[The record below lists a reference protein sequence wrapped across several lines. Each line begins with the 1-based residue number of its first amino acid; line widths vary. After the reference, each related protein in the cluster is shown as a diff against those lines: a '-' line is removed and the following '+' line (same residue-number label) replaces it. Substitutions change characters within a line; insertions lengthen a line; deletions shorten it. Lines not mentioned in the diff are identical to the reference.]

1 MSRFLRLGIA
11 AVSLFLI
18 AVGSAAA
25 AATPTT
31 AITSA
36 GGPLTSIF
44 LGNELSCQVSRSG
57 AMQLYPN
64 TQSPGDCG
72 TFALYDNTLYKPNFA
87 GHGSTATTAALG
99 SVGTPSAPV
108 SQSAVSGSG
117 TSADPYKVV
126 TVVTAGSKLRLTQ
139 TDSYVTGNDY
149 WTTNV
154 AVKNLTTSALS
165 TTIERAMDCY
175 LGGSDKG
182 YGFLDAASGG
192 AGCSMSANNNPVGL
206 VEALIPAPG
215 HTVRYL
221 QAKYSDIWTAIAG
234 KGTLPNTCQCGTQI
248 DNGVAVQWPLSLTA
262 QQTQVVSFNT
272 VFDPA
277 GNIPAPPPGLVP
289 PSPTSTPTVDTTTA
303 PTVGTPVTSTP
314 GTWDDSGATETYQWQ
329 RCTTTAT
336 SSCTDIP
343 GATDPSYTPTSDD
356 VGSYLRLVQTATNT
370 DGTADAAS
378 SETPAVVA
386 PPAPVNTAAP
396 TTDTEPVRGSVVHGT
411 AGTWTYATSTSVR
424 WQRCAT
430 TSPSSCVDIV
440 GATHL
445 NYTPTSDDVGSYL
458 RLVETATNANGDA
471 ERGSAL
477 TGAVAALL
485 PANTAAPVAGTAA
498 VRGTELHGT
507 AGTWTDAT
515 STSVRWQRCA
525 TTSPSSCVDIVGA
538 THLDYTPTSDDVGSY
553 LRLVETATNADGDAE
568 RASALTDAVGALLP
582 ANTAAPVAGTAA
594 VRGTELHGT
603 AGAWTD
609 ATSTSVRW
617 QRCATTNP
625 SSCVDIAGATHLDYT
640 PTADDVG
647 SHLRLVETAT
657 NADGDV
663 ERGSALTGAVAGL
676 PPVNTGTP
684 SVSTTGPAREG
695 ATVTGDIST
704 WTDAGTYTYRWQRCA
719 TTDPS
724 SCVDIPN
731 ATGTSYTPTAADAG
745 SAVRF
750 VVTAT
755 NTYGSTTVYSPI
767 GGHVLPA
774 PPKVVVTPGTS
785 QSGGSGGS
793 HDGGAGTAGGTGDG
807 TLANVRT
814 AVGQALTANPGT
826 FAGATSVRFY
836 FQRCLTD
843 DESSCVDIP
852 GATGTS
858 YTPTA
863 GDVGYHLRMV
873 AEASNPGGTVTI
885 ATGMTKVVEVVATP
899 APAAVDAPATSAPA
913 PEAAAPSTA
922 APAMCISRRS
932 VTLHWRTPRGQR
944 VVSYTVT
951 LNGARYATLPGK
963 RGGVNV
969 RMNGRPKQLVVVR
982 VTARTASGAR
992 YATTRRYRTC
1002 AGNLRGAPL
1011 KTLSLSRVSAHR

>member
-525 TTSPSSCVDIVGA
+525 TT
-538 THLDYTPTSDDVGSY
+538 
-553 LRLVETATNADGDAE
+553 
-568 RASALTDAVGALLP
+568 
-582 ANTAAPVAGTAA
+582 
-594 VRGTELHGT
+594 
-603 AGAWTD
+603 
-609 ATSTSVRW
+609 
-617 QRCATTNP
+617 NP